1 MRSRQAKGLQQR
13 WLVVANN
20 GLADRI
26 MGGRIQGEGVKV
38 KGLPGAGNAAICN
51 NFIKPPPGSARC
63 AVRKLVQLQ
72 RTAYGI
78 FQATVATAL
87 A

>member
-20 GLADRI
+20 GVADRI

-38 KGLPGAGNAAICN
+38 KGLPGAGDAAICN

-63 AVRKLVQLQ
+63 AFRKLVNCKELHMG
-72 RTAYGI
+72 Y
-78 FQATVATAL
+78 FK
-87 A
+87 